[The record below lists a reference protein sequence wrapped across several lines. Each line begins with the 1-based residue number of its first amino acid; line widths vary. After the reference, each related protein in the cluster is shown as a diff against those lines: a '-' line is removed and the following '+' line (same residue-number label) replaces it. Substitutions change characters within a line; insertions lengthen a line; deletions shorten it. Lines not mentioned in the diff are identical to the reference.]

1 MGGTLVRVVMP
12 AVNFVAKGLGAVLKV
27 VSVGWTNLA
36 NGAEWALY
44 SMMAGAGRLLT
55 SFYDKMNSVLESYNN
70 FANKVNQ
77 KTGRVLLFT
86 IDTRLSVDQ
95 DFLNIGELDR
105 KAESARSRLV
115 DLREEM
121 EKYVLGINEIEKKT
135 GKKKPNL
142 TTPLP
147 TKTKIAKVAEEV
159 QSGPRPE
166 LESSSAMLALEASIE
181 EHRAYRLQAEKD
193 DMNLILEAER
203 QKMEAI
209 QKQKELVEAAADEN
223 DEYYFSRRLARLEEE
238 KNAAL
243 GLASESA
250 ATRLRLEMQTQ
261 KEIADMTGEGFDMF
275 SNAARAAFGESK
287 ALAIAEATMAGYQS
301 IVSAMAWGAKVGGP
315 IGAGVAG
322 VAMGALQAAAVA
334 KVAGVGFASG
344 GFPTGANAQIQ
355 VNERGQE
362 AVLNASAT
370 ARLGRGTIDAL
381 NSGATLGGGA
391 SVSYSPAI
399 QINGNAS
406 REDISSAL
414 SQDKRAFGAM
424 ITDLFQRGYAHA

>member
-1 MGGTLVRVVMP
+1 
-12 AVNFVAKGLGAVLKV
+12 
-27 VSVGWTNLA
+27 
-36 NGAEWALY
+36 
-44 SMMAGAGRLLT
+44 
-55 SFYDKMNSVLESYNN
+55 
-70 FANKVNQ
+70 
-77 KTGRVLLFT
+77 
-86 IDTRLSVDQ
+86 
-95 DFLNIGELDR
+95 
-105 KAESARSRLV
+105 
-115 DLREEM
+115 
-121 EKYVLGINEIEKKT
+121 
-135 GKKKPNL
+135 
-142 TTPLP
+142 
-147 TKTKIAKVAEEV
+147 
-159 QSGPRPE
+159 
-166 LESSSAMLALEASIE
+166 
-181 EHRAYRLQAEKD
+181 
-193 DMNLILEAER
+193 
-203 QKMEAI
+203 
-209 QKQKELVEAAADEN
+209 
-223 DEYYFSRRLARLEEE
+223 
-238 KNAAL
+238 
-243 GLASESA
+243 
-250 ATRLRLEMQTQ
+250 
-261 KEIADMTGEGFDMF
+261 
-275 SNAARAAFGESK
+275 
-287 ALAIAEATMAGYQS
+287 MAGYQS